1 MPKHDKKAQANEAY
15 TLNIQLES
23 PPLVSYGPP
32 DDSSG
37 ALMSGVLHLTPRQ
50 VTVKNESF
58 EVDKLEMKLIMDV
71 TTHKPIGHNCPACA
85 TRSKVL
91 NTWIFIL
98 SHRVLQYNGGAAHG
112 EHSLLRGT
120 SNVGG
125 SNEVGKA
132 KHLVVGRRLR
142 LKHIKSRPGEPAFEK
157 GAL

>member
-15 TLNIQLES
+15 TLNIRLES

-98 SHRVLQYNGGAAHG
+98 SHRVLQYNGGAAHVRNKTLSR
-112 EHSLLRGT
+112 EHFHVLRGSQPDSGPT
-120 SNVGG
+120 GTNQR
-125 SNEVGKA
+125 A
-132 KHLVVGRRLR
+132 HLGFPNPNA
-142 LKHIKSRPGEPAFEK
+142 S
-157 GAL
+157 